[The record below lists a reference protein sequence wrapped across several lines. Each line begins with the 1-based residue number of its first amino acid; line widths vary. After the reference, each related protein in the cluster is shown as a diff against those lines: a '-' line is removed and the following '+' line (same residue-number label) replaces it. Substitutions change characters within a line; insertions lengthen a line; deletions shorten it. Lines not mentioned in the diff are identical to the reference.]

1 MTQNPKRLRRT
12 ISILLAGLLTMTNT
26 PLAAMAKAGTDAP
39 APKAVNQQKTTYVAA
54 PFAIQPAKGTAESG
68 QGNVSM
74 LPLNSANI
82 AQLEVADI
90 LGKDVNFPSAFD
102 LRKTGQIT
110 GVKDQG
116 MRSSCWAHS
125 ILASAESYLL
135 AKENNVDFS
144 EWHLV
149 YMSYWNTDTF
159 EPDGFGTLYDQ
170 GGWDFLGINTLSQ
183 WFGPIYE
190 ADVPYET
197 DLFDTM
203 TDDELSAIRSKAAYH
218 LQDAYLATNFEET
231 QTNDSAV
238 SRDVL
243 KSLVWSGHALSVS
256 YFADSKYTNEE
267 TGAYYCD
274 DATNANHAVTLAGW
288 DDSYSKENF
297 NENYRPEHDGAWL
310 IKNSWGP
317 DFGKAGY
324 YWISYED
331 KSMSDFCCAFLEP
344 SDNYDDIYS
353 LDTLGWNLS
362 VAAGEEP
369 STTSYMSNLFTAE
382 KDTAV
387 CAASFYTTDNKAKYE
402 ITVYTDLK
410 DPKDPT
416 SGTPSAITTGVE
428 TFAGYHTV
436 DLLSAVPVDE
446 DETFSIVIRLENP
459 KNAYPIATE
468 AYTDFHIKE
477 ADDKASSYSSFSY
490 ETLTENCG
498 EGQSFIST
506 DGKTWTDTYLQQFDY
521 VTYFGAESDEINEI
535 VKSALLKEDL
545 ASLLQDGTIRKSY
558 KIDATLGN
566 VCIKAFTN
574 DAGRITFSD
583 RGAVAFPTDVTLTTN
598 LYGASV
604 FYAIDG
610 GEFQPYTAPI
620 AIDRAMEL
628 SAYAVK
634 DGVTYPTATASYT
647 QRAAGASSIVLKSD
661 SGNMELSTELTSL
674 DMELSSY
681 TDTVVLNILSG
692 ASIKVNGE
700 AVESSADSQI
710 IPLKFGANQITVQ
723 LSGDGVT
730 DTTYT
735 YNITRQYI
743 TIDYIAD
750 CIYFDE
756 AMCHVT
762 TESGSVLAAEQTMS
776 PFANQM
782 LYYVT
787 KDAPNKIQ
795 TLQVGNKPK
804 LDLKLDTFYY
814 NDVQLGNLDPSY
826 LEKPD
831 ATLFMATTEDLSD
844 AMSFHDLAISKWL
857 DEEQTQL
864 TYVMDVLPSETFYFF
879 WGATDTAFASD
890 PVVIQIPEAPA
901 APEVTVEIASA
912 EEKSITVKP
921 IAGMEYAIC
930 ELPNNTLEDLD
941 EMLAD
946 IAELFGMTDEEALE
960 FVYGLY
966 DVDNKA
972 DLLTAV
978 NQPIFSDWS
987 TDTTFNYLIPGTEYA
1002 IAARLPAT
1010 DSAFASEFVWSS
1022 SKTTGERP
1030 PVLLNYQEETLDFD
1044 EDDYTVTYTFPEDTV
1059 LPDPSDPD
1067 GDPIE
1072 YKAGDV
1078 YTLKPDQS
1086 FSDFLGCTLAVI
1098 PTDGSTATTLQLPVR
1113 PEGPTLTFDYENDCT
1128 DQVMDASLQIA
1139 YTYYYA
1145 DGEEDCYT
1153 ETYSAMEL
1161 PLTED
1166 GKLFMETFNGGGK
1179 LEIFHQAT
1187 PESLKSEGNSYEIP
1201 KARQLYRKSLQYTI
1215 DSKNVMHITAPLDV
1229 EYYLE
1234 DRNAEVGIE
1243 YPVWSDAK
1251 DVQLEAGKDYWLTAR
1266 LKGSNEEKIFP
1277 SYIYCYMILQSDI
1290 PFYDFADI
1298 NGDQEIDTDDA
1309 VLVMKHYAKSLIG
1322 ESLLS
1327 EEQLDYADINGD
1339 DVVDTDDAVCIMKY
1353 YAKSLLTS
1361 EDILWDSIIPRFYE

>member
-12 ISILLAGLLTMTNT
+12 ISILLAGLLAMTNM
-26 PLAAMAKAGTDAP
+26 PLAAMAKTGTDAP

-54 PFAIQPAKGTAESG
+54 PFAIQAARETAESG
-68 QGNVSM
+68 QGHVSM

-82 AQLEVADI
+82 AQLEVADV
-90 LGKDVNFPSAFD
+90 LGKDMSFPSAFD

-110 GVKDQG
+110 GVRNQG
-116 MRSSCWAHS
+116 ARNSCWAHS

-135 AKENNVDFS
+135 AKENNADLS

-149 YMSYWNTDTF
+149 YMSYWNDDTF
-159 EPDGFGTLYDQ
+159 EPDGLGIIYDQ

-183 WFGPIYE
+183 WFGPVYE

-197 DLFDTM
+197 EQFETM
-203 TDDELSAIRSKAAYH
+203 TDDELLEIRSKAAYH

-231 QTNDSAV
+231 QTNDCAI

-274 DATNANHAVTLAGW
+274 YEINANHAVTLAGW
-288 DDSYSKENF
+288 DDSYSRENF
-297 NENYRPEHDGAWL
+297 NEDYRPEHDGAWL

-331 KSMSDFCCAFLEP
+331 KSMTDFCCAFLEP
-344 SDNYDDIYS
+344 ADNYDDIYS
-353 LDTLGWNLS
+353 LDTLGWELS
-362 VAAGEEP
+362 VAAGEKP
-369 STTSYMSNLFTAE
+369 SNTSYMSNLFTAE

-410 DPKDPT
+410 NPADPT

-436 DLLSAVPVDE
+436 DLLSAVPVDKG
-446 DETFSIVIRLENP
+446 ETFSIVIRLENP
-459 KNAYPIATE
+459 KNLYPIATE
-468 AYTDFHIKE
+468 AYTDLHITD
-477 ADDKASSYSSFSY
+477 ADETVISYSSFAY
-490 ETLTENCG
+490 DTLTANCG
-498 EGQSFIST
+498 EGESFISA
-506 DGKTWTDTYLQQFDY
+506 DGKTWTDTYLQKFDY
-521 VTYFGAESDEINEI
+521 MTYFGAESDEINDI
-535 VKSALLKEDL
+535 VKSALLNEKL
-545 ASLLQDGTIRKSY
+545 PTLLQDGTISKSY
-558 KIDATLGN
+558 QISATLGN

-598 LYGASV
+598 LNGASM

-620 AIDRAMEL
+620 TIDRAMEL

-647 QRAAGASSIVLKSD
+647 QRAAGASCIELKTDAFS
-661 SGNMELSTELTSL
+661 MELSTDLATL
-674 DMELSSY
+674 DMELASY
-681 TDTVVLNILSG
+681 TDTAVLNILS
-692 ASIKVNGE
+692 AVSIKVNGE
-700 AVESSADSQI
+700 AVESSVDSQI
-710 IPLKFGANQITVQ
+710 IPLKFGTNQITVQ
-723 LSGDGVT
+723 LSGEGVT

-750 CIYFDE
+750 CIFFDE
-756 AMCHVT
+756 AICHVT
-762 TESGSVLAAEQTMS
+762 TESGSVLASGQTMS
-776 PFANQM
+776 PFANQT

-787 KDAPNKIQ
+787 KDTPDKIQ
-795 TLQVGNKPK
+795 TMQVGNKPK
-804 LDLKLDTFYY
+804 LDLKLDTLYY
-814 NDVQLGNLDPSY
+814 NDMQLGNLDPSY
-826 LEKPD
+826 LENPD

-844 AMSFHDLAISKWL
+844 AAPIHDLIVPKWL
-857 DEEQTQL
+857 DDEQTQL
-864 TYVMDVLPSETFYFF
+864 TYAVYVLPGQTLYFF
-879 WGATDTAFASD
+879 WQATDTTFASD
-890 PVVIQIPEAPA
+890 PVVMQIPDAPA
-901 APEVTVEIASA
+901 APEVTIETSA
-912 EEKSITVKP
+912 EDKSITVTP
-921 IAGMEYAIC
+921 IAGMEYAIY
-930 ELPNNTLEDLD
+930 ELANYTLEDLD

-946 IAELFGMTDEEALE
+946 IAELFGMTEEETLE
-960 FVYGLY
+960 FVYEWY

-972 DLLTAV
+972 DLLTEV
-978 NQPIFSDWS
+978 NKPEFFEWS

-1002 IAARLPAT
+1002 VAVRLPAT
-1010 DSAFASEFVWSS
+1010 DSAFPSEYVWSS

-1030 PVLLNYQEETLDFD
+1030 PVLLNYKEEQLNFD
-1044 EDDYTVTYTFPEDTV
+1044 EDAYTVTYTFPEDTI
-1059 LPDPSDPD
+1059 LPDLNDPQ

-1086 FSDFLGCTLAVI
+1086 FSDFLGCTLTVT
-1098 PTDGSTATTLQLPVR
+1098 PTDGSAATVLQLPVR
-1113 PEGPTLTFDYENDCT
+1113 PEGPTLTFDYENGCT
-1128 DQVMDASLQIA
+1128 NQIMDADLQIS
-1139 YTYYYA
+1139 YTYYYS
-1145 DGEEDCYT
+1145 DDEGDSYT
-1153 ETYSAMEL
+1153 ETFSAMDL
-1161 PLTED
+1161 PMSED
-1166 GKLFMETFNGGGK
+1166 GKLFIEYFNGGGK
-1179 LEIFHQAT
+1179 LEITRLAT
-1187 PESLKSEGNSYEIP
+1187 PESLKSDATSYEIP

-1215 DSKNVMHITAPLDV
+1215 DSKNVMHITAPLGM

-1234 DRNAEVGIE
+1234 DRNAEEGIA
-1243 YPVWSDAK
+1243 YPVWSDNMN
-1251 DVQLEAGKDYWLTAR
+1251 VQLEAGKDYWLTAR
-1266 LKGSNEEKIFP
+1266 LKGSNEDKIFP
-1277 SYIYCYMILQSDI
+1277 SYIYCYMILQSDV
-1290 PFYDFADI
+1290 PFYAFADI
-1298 NGDQEIDTDDA
+1298 NGDLEIDTDDA

-1327 EEQLDYADINGD
+1327 EEQLDCADINGD
-1339 DVVDTDDAVCIMKY
+1339 GVVDTDDAVCIMKY

-1361 EDILWDSIIPRFYE
+1361 EDVTWDTIIPHYYE